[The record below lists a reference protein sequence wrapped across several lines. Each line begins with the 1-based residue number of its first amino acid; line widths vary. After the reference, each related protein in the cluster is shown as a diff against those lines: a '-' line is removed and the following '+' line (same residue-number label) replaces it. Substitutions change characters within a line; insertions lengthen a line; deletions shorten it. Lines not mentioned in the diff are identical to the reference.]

1 MTEPASPP
9 AHVRPT
15 TPATPPRWM
24 THAPLVAVVWAFG
37 YGALRLV
44 WALGGA
50 PDLPP
55 LGEDLLLVSGW
66 GIVGLC
72 ALAAIVVLGLPLT
85 TGRLTTGRLTTGHLT
100 TGLALTGL
108 RRATGRSS
116 GANGPILR
124 SGRLRAL
131 GWFLVGLGWSVSA
144 AATAAAALLLVDL
157 VGLLFFTT
165 TWVDNA
171 PGALSRAGC
180 VLGALA
186 VGATVLTHQR
196 RLRGGCLTCGRH
208 IRAKSPGRAEV
219 RAPSWART
227 AAYVAVLGCMT
238 RFGAQAVVGFG
249 PEGHPL
255 RVNAVSG
262 LAFLVGAAVAGT
274 VLPLA
279 LVHRFGRVWP
289 RWTLPLAGRRVPRW
303 LVLGPA
309 FVISAG
315 MTVYFGAGLVQMIAD
330 PASMT
335 GDSGLPPAFF
345 WVAVPAYL
353 AWGTGIGVAALSYRV
368 RTRPRCRACGC

>member
-1 MTEPASPP
+1 MA
-9 AHVRPT
+9 
-15 TPATPPRWM
+15 
-24 THAPLVAVVWAFG
+24 HAPLVAVVWAFG
-37 YGALRLV
+37 YGALRLA
-44 WALGGA
+44 WALGDP

-72 ALAAIVVLGLPLT
+72 AVAAVVVVGLPLT
-85 TGRLTTGRLTTGHLT
+85 TGLRLRTGVP
-100 TGLALTGL
+100 
-108 RRATGRSS
+108 S
-116 GANGPILR
+116 GTRGPILPP
-124 SGRLRAL
+124 GRLRTL
-131 GWFLVGLGWSVSA
+131 SWVLVGLGWSVSA

-157 VGLLFFTT
+157 VGLLFFTA
-165 TWVDNA
+165 TWAGNA

-186 VGATVLTHQR
+186 VGASVLAYQR
-196 RLRGGCLTCGRH
+196 GLRGGCLACGSR
-208 IRAKSPGRAEV
+208 RPRETVRGR
-219 RAPSWART
+219 RDSGHAPLWART
-227 AAYVAVLGCMT
+227 AAYVAVLGCVT
-238 RFGAQAVVGFG
+238 RFSAQAVVGFG

-279 LVHRFGRVWP
+279 LVHRFGQVWP

-315 MTVYFGAGLVQMIAD
+315 MTVYFGAALVQMIAD

-335 GDSGLPPAFF
+335 GDTGLPPAFF

-353 AWGTGIGVAALSYRV
+353 LWGTGIGVAALSYRV
-368 RTRPRCRACGC
+368 RTRPRCPTCGG